1 MSKWYYVVFKGI
13 APGVYEN
20 WEENDEWCCLEEWCC
35 HKKFLTV
42 QEATAKFNESL
53 RKERNPHT
61 TGKEPI
67 ALPGSVESDRAEE
80 QKKATTNTTKR
91 PRSESK

>member
-42 QEATAKFNESL
+42 QEATAKFHESL
-53 RKERNPHT
+53 RKEQNPHT
-61 TGKEPI
+61 AGKEPI

-80 QKKATTNTTKR
+80 QKKATTNTIKR